1 VGNRD
6 DSVARGAPRPRRGSG
21 KGWEVRSLRLRI
33 LVPIVALAVVP
44 PIAIGLWMISRVQG
58 ALLAKALEEVSFGT
72 AAKAQ
77 SVAGFFLLVQ
87 QDLRFLSQTQSLT
100 ALADASAAG
109 DPAAVAA
116 ARELVERELLTFS
129 DGKRAYYQIRYL
141 DGSGMEIVRLN
152 VENGVPRLVPAAELQ
167 NKRDRYYFREAMLLD
182 PGRIYVSRM
191 DLNIEYGSIE
201 LPIRGVVRYATPV
214 AGRTG
219 RREGLLVINIGADFI
234 FTLLS
239 PQPEAT
245 EAWLVDETGAYLGY
259 VGPDASKAARYTFSA
274 GRRLQEDYGPEEAA
288 RILAGARPG
297 RTLERESDLV
307 AFAALPIAAEP
318 SARHWT
324 TILAYSRESLE
335 APTRPLVAFLSWVL
349 AVVAAVAGALGL
361 VVARRFEGMA
371 ARLRE
376 AKVQLAAANADLES
390 EVARQTAAL
399 QDLRIGLA
407 RADKLASIG
416 QMTAGVMHEIGNPLA
431 AIKTKIQVAEEEG
444 VICGDCVQLRSEVI
458 GEVDRL
464 ASFLR
469 SFSRLAKVP
478 RAEFERLAPE
488 EIVRSIVRLMSPELQ
503 RRGISLRLESEPG
516 TPSIEGNS
524 NQLGQLLINLILN
537 AAEASPRSGVIRIR
551 VRRDPGQPGGALPL
565 ARAVI
570 EVADDGVGIK
580 PEDLE
585 RIFDQFFTTKSEGT
599 GLGLAICREI
609 VDDHG
614 GAITVASER
623 GRGTEV
629 RVAFPAAPPGRHDG
643 DTRPAEGAT
652 PAPAAG
658 REGGA

>member
-1 VGNRD
+1 
-6 DSVARGAPRPRRGSG
+6 
-21 KGWEVRSLRLRI
+21 VRFLRLRI

-44 PIAIGLWMISRVQG
+44 PIAIGLWMISRVQS
-58 ALLAKALEEVSFGT
+58 ALLEDALQEVSFGT

-77 SVAGFFLLVQ
+77 SVAGFLEAVQ
-87 QDLRFLSQTQSLT
+87 QDLRFLSQTRSVT
-100 ALADASAAG
+100 ALADARAAG
-109 DPAAVAA
+109 DARAAAA
-116 ARELVERELLTFS
+116 AREVVERELLTFS
-129 DGKRAYYQIRYL
+129 AGKRAYYQVRYL
-141 DGSGMEIVRLN
+141 DRTGMEMVRLN
-152 VENGVPRLVPAAELQ
+152 VKSGIPTLVPAAELQ
-167 NKRDRYYFREAMLLD
+167 DKRDRYYFREAMLLD
-182 PGRIYVSRM
+182 PGRIYISRM

-214 AGRTG
+214 AGTSG
-219 RREGLLVINIGADFI
+219 RREGLLIINIGADFI

-259 VGPDASKAARYTFSA
+259 VGPDAAKVAHYTLTA

-288 RILAGARPG
+288 RILAEQRPG
-297 RTLERESDLV
+297 RTLQRETDLV
-307 AFAALPIAAEP
+307 SFAPLAIATEPAL
-318 SARHWT
+318 RHWT
-324 TILAYSRESLE
+324 TILAYPRESLE

-376 AKVQLAAANADLES
+376 AQVKLSAANADLET

-399 QDLRIGLA
+399 QDLQVGLA

-444 VICGDCVQLRSEVI
+444 AICNDCVQLRSEVI

-478 RAEFERLAPE
+478 RAEFERVAPE
-488 EIVRSIVRLMSPELQ
+488 EIVRSIARLMSPELQ
-503 RRGISLRLESEPG
+503 RRGLSLRWEAEPG
-516 TPSIEGNS
+516 APPIAGNS

-551 VRRDPGQPGGALPL
+551 VRRAFGEPDGATLR
-565 ARAVI
+565 ARTVI
-570 EVADDGVGIK
+570 EVADDGVGIRS
-580 PEDLE
+580 EDLE

-609 VDDHG
+609 VEDHG
-614 GAITVASER
+614 GTIHVRSEH
-623 GRGTEV
+623 GHGTEV
-629 RVAFPAAPPGRHDG
+629 RVVFPAATPDPNEAYPR
-643 DTRPAEGAT
+643 AT
-652 PAPAAG
+652 ETQASAAG
-658 REGGA
+658 REGEA

>member
-1 VGNRD
+1 MRSD
-6 DSVARGAPRPRRGSG
+6 DSVAAGAAPPRRPSANLR
-21 KGWEVRSLRLRI
+21 EARLLRLRI
-33 LVPIVALAVVP
+33 LVPIVALAVLP
-44 PIAIGLWMISRVQG
+44 PIAVGLWMISRVQA
-58 ALLAKALEEVSFGT
+58 ALLENALEEVSFGT

-77 SVAGFFLLVQ
+77 SVADYFEAVQ

-100 ALADASAAG
+100 ALADACAAG
-109 DPAAVAA
+109 EPAAMAS
-116 ARELVERELLTFS
+116 ARETVERELLTFS
-129 DGKRAYYQIRYL
+129 NGKRAYYQVRYL
-141 DGSGMEIVRLN
+141 DGTGMEIVRLN
-152 VENGVPRLVPAAELQ
+152 VDNGIPRLVPATELQ
-167 NKRDRYYFREAMLLD
+167 NKSDRYYVREAMLLE

-214 AGRTG
+214 AGHAG

-259 VGPDASKAARYTFSA
+259 IGPDAAKVARYTLTA
-274 GRRLQEDYGPEEAA
+274 GRRLQEDYGTEEAA
-288 RILAGARPG
+288 RILSERRAG
-297 RTLERESDLV
+297 RTLERKSDLV
-307 AFAALPIAAEP
+307 SFAALPIATEP
-318 SARHWT
+318 TERHWT
-324 TILAYSRESLE
+324 TILAYPRESLE
-335 APTRPLVAFLSWVL
+335 APTRPLVAFLSWAL
-349 AVVAAVAGALGL
+349 AVVAAVAGVLGL

-376 AKVQLAAANADLES
+376 AQVQLAASNVHLET

-399 QDLRIGLA
+399 QELQLGLA

-444 VICGDCVQLRSEVI
+444 AICNDCVQLRSEVI

-478 RAEFERLAPE
+478 RAEFERLALE
-488 EIVRSIVRLMSPELQ
+488 ETVRSIARLMSPELQ
-503 RRGISLRLESEPG
+503 RRRLALRWESEPG
-516 TPSIEGNS
+516 TPLIDGNS
-524 NQLGQLLINLILN
+524 NQIGQLLINLILN
-537 AAEASPRSGVIRIR
+537 AAEATPRSGVIRIR
-551 VRRDPGQPGGALPL
+551 VRPAPSEVGTTLQRVGA
-565 ARAVI
+565 AI
-570 EVADDGVGIK
+570 EVTDDGVGIR

-585 RIFDQFFTTKSEGT
+585 RIFDQFFTTKAEGT

-609 VDDHG
+609 VEDHG
-614 GAITVASER
+614 GTITVRSER
-623 GRGTEV
+623 GKGTEV
-629 RVAFPAAPPGRHDG
+629 RVVFPPAPPASHQEHALGTG
-643 DTRPAEGAT
+643 SVTT
-652 PAPAAG
+652 APADG
-658 REGGA
+658 REGEA

>member
-1 VGNRD
+1 MGNRGD
-6 DSVARGAPRPRRGSG
+6 PAAADAPPRQAARGG
-21 KGWEVRSLRLRI
+21 EVRSLRLRI
-33 LVPIVALAVVP
+33 LLPIVALAVVP

-58 ALLAKALEEVSFGT
+58 ALLAKALDEVSFGT

-87 QDLRFLSQTQSLT
+87 QDLRFLSQTQALT
-100 ALADASAAG
+100 ALADACASA
-109 DPAAVAA
+109 DPAAVAVARA
-116 ARELVERELLTFS
+116 AVERELLTFS
-129 DGKRAYYQIRYL
+129 DGKRAYYQVRYL
-141 DGSGMEIVRLN
+141 DRSGMEIVRLN

-167 NKRDRYYFREAMLLD
+167 SKRDRYYFREAMLLD

-214 AGRTG
+214 AGRSG

-239 PQPEAT
+239 PQPEAG

-259 VGPDASKAARYTFSA
+259 VGPDAAKAARYTFSA
-274 GRRLQEDYGPEEAA
+274 GRRLQEDYGPEEAS
-288 RILAGARPG
+288 RILTEPRPG
-297 RTLERESDLV
+297 RTLERASELV
-307 AFAALPIAAEP
+307 AFASLPIAAEP
-318 SARHWT
+318 AARHWT

-335 APTRPLVAFLSWVL
+335 APIRPLVTFLSWVL

-399 QDLRIGLA
+399 QDLQLGLA

-431 AIKTKIQVAEEEG
+431 SIKTKIQVAEEEG
-444 VICGDCVQLRSEVI
+444 AICDDCVGLRSEVI

-469 SFSRLAKVP
+469 SFSRLARVP
-478 RAEFERLAPE
+478 RPEFERISTE

-503 RRGISLRLESEPG
+503 RRGISLRWESEPG
-516 TPSIEGNS
+516 TPPIAGSS

-537 AAEASPRSGVIRIR
+537 AAEAAPQSGVIRIR
-551 VRRDPGQPGGALPL
+551 VRREPGLGDDAPPRPL
-565 ARAVI
+565 AVL

-599 GLGLAICREI
+599 GLGLGICREI
-609 VDDHG
+609 VEDHG
-614 GAITVASER
+614 GTITVASER
-623 GRGTEV
+623 GKGTVV
-629 RVAFPAAPPGRHDG
+629 RVVFPAAPPDAHGGEAPSR
-643 DTRPAEGAT
+643 EGAM

-658 REGGA
+658 REGGP